1 MMSFRKVNTKHDTAP
16 YEGCGYRREISDL
29 NTLYDAFQQA
39 KKGSD
44 WKPQV
49 QKFEINLLPE
59 LVKLQKELHGRTYE
73 LSPPNEFILNER
85 GKARVISGD
94 HIRDRVVKRA
104 LCDEVLIPS
113 IKKYLIHDN
122 GASLKGKGID
132 FTRRRL
138 ETHLRRYYRQNGS
151 NKGYIYLAD
160 YSKFFDNIQH
170 EKLMTMFRSVV
181 KDDLALWLLERVLE
195 QAMPDVSYMSELD
208 FSNRFNTV
216 FDSLEHDRID
226 KSLLTGEKYLEKSMN
241 IGDQVAQ
248 VAGIFYPNRLDHFIK
263 VVKGVKF
270 YGRYMDDS
278 YVIHE
283 DKDYL
288 IDLSGEI
295 EAEALENGIFVNKR
309 KTKICKLSDYWRFL
323 QIQYSLTE
331 SGRIIKKINPKRL
344 TAMRRKM
351 KKLVRIMT
359 EKEFTDYYK
368 SWFRSHYKIMSKLQR
383 ANMDNLFNELKE
395 AHYG

>member
-1 MMSFRKVNTKHDTAP
+1 MSFRKVNTKHDTAP
-16 YEGCGYRREISDL
+16 YEGCGYQREIHDL
-29 NTLYDAFQQA
+29 NVLYEAFQKA

-44 WKPQV
+44 WKSQV
-49 QKFEINLLPE
+49 QRFEMNLLPE
-59 LVKLQKELHGRTYE
+59 LVKLQKELHSRTYE

-85 GKARVISGD
+85 GKTRVISGD

-138 ETHLRRYYRQNGS
+138 ETHLRRYYRQTGS

-181 KDDLALWLLERVLE
+181 RDDLALWLLEKVLE
-195 QAMPDVSYMSELD
+195 QAMPDVSYMSELG

-216 FDSLEHDRID
+216 FNSLEHDEVDRT
-226 KSLLTGEKYLEKSMN
+226 LLTGKRFLEKSMN

-278 YVIHE
+278 YIIHK

-288 IDLSGEI
+288 LDLAEEI
-295 EAEALENGIFVNKR
+295 EDEALKSGIFINKR
-309 KTKICKLSDYWRFL
+309 KIMVCKLSDYWRYL

-344 TAMRRKM
+344 TDMRRKM
-351 KKLVRIMT
+351 KKLAGVMT

-368 SWFRSHYKIMSKLQR
+368 SWFKSHYKIMSKLQR
-383 ANMDNLFNELKE
+383 LNMDGLFHELKE